1 MLGFIIYDSYIG
13 YEDDGQLTE
22 KVRRRPYSVIL
33 FDEVEKADPLV
44 SNIFLQLLD
53 DGVLTDGKG
62 RTVDFKNTIIIMTS
76 NVGSEILAA
85 SMDGTNKNN
94 SRDLLMKEVCESQS
108 YTKRLQSR
116 LPHVS
121 HIYVSLFVQ
130 VQKHFRPELL
140 NRLSEIVIFDPLSRD
155 QLREVVRIQMKNI
168 VAVLAD
174 KGISLSASED
184 VLDVILLES
193 YNPVSTTILSKSPYC
208 ILTIFITIF
217 GFVQMYGA
225 RPIRRWVQKNVM
237 TILSNMIV
245 KGEICEGSVVYIDAM
260 DDKKGLKYE
269 LAKKMAVP

>member
-121 HIYVSLFVQ
+121 HI
-130 VQKHFRPELL
+130 
-140 NRLSEIVIFDPLSRD
+140 
-155 QLREVVRIQMKNI
+155 
-168 VAVLAD
+168 
-174 KGISLSASED
+174 
-184 VLDVILLES
+184 
-193 YNPVSTTILSKSPYC
+193 
-208 ILTIFITIF
+208 
-217 GFVQMYGA
+217 
-225 RPIRRWVQKNVM
+225 
-237 TILSNMIV
+237 
-245 KGEICEGSVVYIDAM
+245 
-260 DDKKGLKYE
+260 
-269 LAKKMAVP
+269 